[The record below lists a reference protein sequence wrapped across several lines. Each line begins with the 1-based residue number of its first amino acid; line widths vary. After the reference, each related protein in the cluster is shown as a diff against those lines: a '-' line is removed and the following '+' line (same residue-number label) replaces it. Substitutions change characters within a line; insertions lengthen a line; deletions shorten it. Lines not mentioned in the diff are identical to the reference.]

1 MMKLLS
7 APASP
12 YGRKVKITAQM
23 KGLMDQIAVERID
36 TGILKNEALYRENPL
51 AKIPV
56 LIIEDG
62 MRIYDSHVIC
72 EYLDILKPEPH
83 LFPAGGRERI
93 DTLVRGAL
101 GDGILDA
108 ALLLVYEGRYRP
120 AEMRVQNW
128 VDRLQLKIDQSLG
141 ELEKAPPQWNGTP
154 DYGHITIACALGYLD
169 FRHQGAWRADH
180 PKLVTWLNKFAAA
193 VPAFAA
199 TTPE

>member
-7 APASP
+7 SPASP
-12 YGRKVKITAQM
+12 YGRKVKITALM
-23 KGLMDQIAVERID
+23 KGVTDQISVEKID

-56 LIIEDG
+56 LILEDG
-62 MRIYDSHVIC
+62 MRIYDSHVLC

-141 ELEKAPPQWNGTP
+141 ELEKAPPQWTGTP